1 MVAKIIYY
9 LGILAAIWC
18 VVDIIKQSKWGFL
31 KKIIVAIITLALSWV
46 GFAAYYFILRKKL

>member
-31 KKIIVAIITLALSWV
+31 KKLIVAIITLALSWV

>member
-1 MVAKIIYY
+1 MVAKIVYY

-18 VVDIIKQSKWGFL
+18 VVDIIKKNNWGFL
-31 KKIIVAIITLALSWV
+31 KKLIVAIITLALSWV

>member
-1 MVAKIIYY
+1 MAKIIYY

-18 VVDIIKQSKWGFL
+18 VVDIIKQGSWGFF
-31 KKIIVAIITLALSWV
+31 KKLIVAILVLATSWI